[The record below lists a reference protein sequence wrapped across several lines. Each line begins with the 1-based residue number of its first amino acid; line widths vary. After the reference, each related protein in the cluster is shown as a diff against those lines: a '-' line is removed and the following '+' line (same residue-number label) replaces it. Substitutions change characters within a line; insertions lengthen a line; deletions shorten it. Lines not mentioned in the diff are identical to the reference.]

1 MGSPVPGKSKGVE
14 KMKIALAII
23 TMAFGLLFAFSE
35 SATMIPNFLGAI
47 AFLLSGVVLGNCI
60 YRGLK

>member
-1 MGSPVPGKSKGVE
+1 M
-14 KMKIALAII
+14 KMALAII

-35 SATMIPNFLGAI
+35 SSSMIPNFLGAI
-47 AFLLSGVVLGNCI
+47 AFMMSGIAVGNCI

>member
-1 MGSPVPGKSKGVE
+1 M
-14 KMKIALAII
+14 KMALAII

-35 SATMIPNFLGAI
+35 SSSIIPNFLGAI
-47 AFLLSGVVLGNCI
+47 AFMMAGVVLGNCI